1 MSYHSGEG
9 RHWKNW
15 RQDKVTCVSSHL
27 SSIPPPWTFRHIWTI
42 SFCCWEPSWQREKSH
57 ARNVTMVTDEVLLLL
72 RRVVTAA
79 IVILLVLVLLWWGMR
94 AAICVGMTKIALS
107 PPKPDASPAS
117 Q

>member
-1 MSYHSGEG
+1 
-9 RHWKNW
+9 
-15 RQDKVTCVSSHL
+15 
-27 SSIPPPWTFRHIWTI
+27 
-42 SFCCWEPSWQREKSH
+42 
-57 ARNVTMVTDEVLLLL
+57 MVTDEVLLLL